1 MTLYDSK
8 DTVLYMAQYDITTY
22 TTEAGLTGSRNLHEA
37 TTFGSAGATFH
48 PGTDTPTLSWSGLY
62 DDGTSGSEVIVNA
75 LKGASSE
82 SVISYYPG
90 TDAIGKLSMASGGA
104 WIGEDPAVDA
114 SVGSLVVMSASI
126 NMGLVARSKSAGIKS
141 TITSSTSGT
150 SIDDADSSSSGG
162 SWVYHIFALSA
173 VGGSA
178 RWHLNLQHS
187 SNNSSWSDVSSATVT
202 ASDGVGAAKTAFT
215 GTLNRYV
222 RQRVVLDASSGS
234 ITFAISYNRA

>member
-8 DTVLYMAQYDITTY
+8 DTIVYMAQYDITTY
-22 TTEAGLTGSRNLHEA
+22 TTEAGLSGSRNLHEA

-48 PGTDTPTLSWSGLY
+48 PGTETPTLSWSGLY

-75 LKGASSE
+75 LKGASAE
-82 SVISYYPG
+82 SVVSYYPG

-104 WIGEDPAVDA
+104 WIGEDPSVDA
-114 SVGSLVVMSASI
+114 SVGSLVAMSASI
-126 NMGLVARSKSAGIKS
+126 NMGLVTRSKSTGTKS
-141 TITSSTSGT
+141 TVTASTSGT
-150 SIDDADSSSSGG
+150 SIDDAASSASGG
-162 SWVYHIFALSA
+162 DWVYHVFAFTAS
-173 VGGSA
+173 GGNA
-178 RWHLNLQHS
+178 RWQVVLQHS
-187 SNNSSWSDVSSATVT
+187 ANNSSWSDVSSVNVSA
-202 ASDGVGAAKTAFT
+202 VGAAKNSFT

>member
-8 DTVLYMAQYDITTY
+8 DTIIYMAQYDITTY

-48 PGTDTPTLSWSGLY
+48 PGTETPTLSWSGLY

-114 SVGSLVVMSASI
+114 SVGSLVAMSASI
-126 NMGLVARSKSAGIKS
+126 NMGLVARSKSTGTKS
-141 TITSSTSGT
+141 TVTATTAGT
-150 SIDDADSSSSGG
+150 SIDDAASSASGG
-162 SWVYHIFALSA
+162 DWVYHVFAFTAS
-173 VGGSA
+173 GGNA
-178 RWHLNLQHS
+178 RWQVVLQHS
-187 SNNSSWSDVSSATVT
+187 ANNSSWSDVSSINVSA
-202 ASDGVGAAKTAFT
+202 VGAAKTAFT

-234 ITFAISYNRA
+234 ITFAASYNRA

>member
-8 DTVLYMAQYDITTY
+8 DTIVYMAQYDITTY

-48 PGTDTPTLSWSGLY
+48 PGTETPTLSWSGLY

-75 LKGASSE
+75 LKGASAE
-82 SVISYYPG
+82 SVVSYYPG

-104 WIGEDPAVDA
+104 WIGEDPSVDA
-114 SVGSLVVMSASI
+114 SVGSLVAMSASI
-126 NMGLVARSKSAGIKS
+126 NMGLVTRSKSTGTKS
-141 TITSSTSGT
+141 TVTASTSGT
-150 SIDDADSSSSGG
+150 SIDDAASSASGG
-162 SWVYHIFALSA
+162 DWVYHVFAFTAS
-173 VGGSA
+173 GGNA
-178 RWHLNLQHS
+178 RWQVVLQHS
-187 SNNSSWSDVSSATVT
+187 ANNSSWSDVSSVNVSA
-202 ASDGVGAAKTAFT
+202 VGAAKNSFT

-234 ITFAISYNRA
+234 ITFAASYNRA

>member
-8 DTVLYMAQYDITTY
+8 DTILYMAQYDITTY

-37 TTFGSAGATFH
+37 TTFGSAGAKFH

-234 ITFAISYNRA
+234 ITFAASYNRA

>member
-8 DTVLYMAQYDITTY
+8 DTIVYMAQYDITTY

-48 PGTDTPTLSWSGLY
+48 PGTETPTLSWSGLY

-75 LKGASSE
+75 LKGASAE
-82 SVISYYPG
+82 SVVSYYPG

-104 WIGEDPAVDA
+104 WIGEDPSVDA
-114 SVGSLVVMSASI
+114 SVGSLVAMSASI
-126 NMGLVARSKSAGIKS
+126 NMGLVTRSKSTGTKS
-141 TITSSTSGT
+141 TVTASTSGT
-150 SIDDADSSSSGG
+150 SIDDAASSASGG
-162 SWVYHIFALSA
+162 DWVYHVFAFTAS
-173 VGGSA
+173 GGNA
-178 RWHLNLQHS
+178 RWQVVLQHS
-187 SNNSSWSDVSSATVT
+187 ANNSSWSDVSSVNVSA
-202 ASDGVGAAKTAFT
+202 VGAAKNSFT

>member
-8 DTVLYMAQYDITTY
+8 DTIIYMAQYDITTY
-22 TTEAGLTGSRNLHEA
+22 TTEAGLSGSRNLHEA

-48 PGTDTPTLSWSGLY
+48 PGTETPTLSWSGLY

-114 SVGSLVVMSASI
+114 SVGSLVAMSASI
-126 NMGLVARSKSAGIKS
+126 NMGLVTRSKSTGTKS
-141 TITSSTSGT
+141 TVTASTSGT
-150 SIDDADSSSSGG
+150 SIDDAASSASGG
-162 SWVYHIFALSA
+162 DWVYHVFAFTAS
-173 VGGSA
+173 GGNA
-178 RWHLNLQHS
+178 RWQVALQDS
-187 SNNSSWSDVSSATVT
+187 ANNSSWADVSSVNVSA
-202 ASDGVGAAKTAFT
+202 VGAAKTSIT
-215 GTLNRYV
+215 GTLRRYV

-234 ITFAISYNRA
+234 ITFAASYNRA

>member
-8 DTVLYMAQYDITTY
+8 DTILYMAQYDITTY

-37 TTFGSAGATFH
+37 TTFGSAGAKFH

-222 RQRVVLDASSGS
+222 RQRLVLDASSGS
-234 ITFAISYNRA
+234 ITFAISYFRA